1 MPRTRNKAKLET
13 ARARMYHDLIFENA
27 ERVFAEEGFAESSM
41 QDLAA
46 ESGVSLKTVYATFP
60 GKDDIYREILTVRGA
75 GLLEVMQSG
84 AEAEGTAL
92 ERLGIG
98 LRAIIDYLAEHEAF
112 FRILIQEGQ
121 AWGLN
126 PRGESGRESWEAGLA
141 AVRSILEDGMASGEF
156 LAGDLDLLTPT
167 VNAVLQVQLAG
178 LLDRSAEPD
187 PEAMTDAILV
197 TLERMLCGG
206 DRSARPAA
214 A

>member
-1 MPRTRNKAKLET
+1 MPRTRKKDKLDT

-27 ERVFAEEGFAESSM
+27 ERVFAEQGFNESSM

-60 GKDDIYREILTVRGA
+60 GKDEIYREILAVRGG
-75 GLLEVMQSG
+75 GLLSVMKASAAAQ
-84 AEAEGTAL
+84 GTAL
-92 ERLGIG
+92 ERLGTG
-98 LRAIIDYLAEHEAF
+98 LRAIVAYLIEHEAF
-112 FRILIQEGQ
+112 FRIVLQEGH
-121 AWGLN
+121 AWGLH
-126 PRGESGRESWEAGLA
+126 PRGEEARHAWGEGMNT
-141 AVRSILEDGMASGEF
+141 VRGILEDGMASGEF

-178 LLDRSAEPD
+178 LLDREDEPD
-187 PEAMTDAILV
+187 ADAITDAILV
-197 TLERMLCGG
+197 TLERMLCSG